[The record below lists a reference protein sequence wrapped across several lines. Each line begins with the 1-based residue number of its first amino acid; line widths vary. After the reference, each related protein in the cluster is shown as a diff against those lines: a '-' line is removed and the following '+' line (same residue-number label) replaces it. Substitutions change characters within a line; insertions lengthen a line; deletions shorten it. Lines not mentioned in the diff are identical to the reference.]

1 MRRSLVRRI
10 LFAFLIW
17 QTRSLFIWTHFF
29 ITLRDVYF
37 TICDPCISA
46 LVPLLNWLIML
57 RLSNADAKF
66 ICYFMLISFHFIWRT
81 YESQAR
87 VIYDTG
93 IKRNESSRT
102 ANKAR
107 LSFIPFLSMHW
118 KYSLPATVYLFIVFV
133 WNSNSRY
140 VITLLYYIF
149 IIKFLLYI
157 GCTLAT
163 LTDKIFSLYGTL
175 HYVN

>member
-10 LFAFLIW
+10 LFVFLIW

-66 ICYFMLISFHFIWRT
+66 ICYFMHISFHFIWRT

-93 IKRNESSRT
+93 IKRNESSRI

-107 LSFIPFLSMHW
+107 LSFIPSFFNALKILATCYGISFYRFRLKFKLSLR
-118 KYSLPATVYLFIVFV
+118 Y
-133 WNSNSRY
+133 Y
-140 VITLLYYIF
+140 VIILY
-149 IIKFLLYI
+149 
-157 GCTLAT
+157 
-163 LTDKIFSLYGTL
+163 L
-175 HYVN
+175 HN